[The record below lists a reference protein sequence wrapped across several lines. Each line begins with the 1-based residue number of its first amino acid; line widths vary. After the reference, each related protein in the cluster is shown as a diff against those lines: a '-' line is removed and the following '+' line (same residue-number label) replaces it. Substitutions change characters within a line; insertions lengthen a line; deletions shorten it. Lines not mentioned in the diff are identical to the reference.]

1 MSPQTGIASIVIAT
15 CPVLPVADNKF
26 LIASS
31 FTTFLA
37 APTVANT
44 SVSRQTGLAGIW
56 NQSFDP
62 ASLTQH
68 PQSRV
73 ASTMR
78 NNTLVVCTK
87 NSLAKIAALRA
98 VVDPDAERRLST
110 RPFVSFTVST
120 R

>member
-1 MSPQTGIASIVIAT
+1 MSRQTGIASIVIAT
-15 CPVLPVADNKF
+15 CPVLPVADSKF

-56 NQSFDP
+56 IKSFDP
-62 ASLTQH
+62 ASLTLH
-68 PQSRV
+68 PQSGV

-78 NNTLVVCTK
+78 INTLVVRPK
-87 NSLAKIAALRA
+87 NLYGAL
-98 VVDPDAERRLST
+98 
-110 RPFVSFTVST
+110 
-120 R
+120 